1 MAIDNS
7 TTSYV
12 QSEVTS
18 SNFTLETNAHVFK
31 MLTTNIYSDVILAGI
46 RELSTNAADG
56 CKAGDLPI
64 KYDVHVP
71 TISNPTFSVRDYGV
85 GISPDQ
91 MMSFY
96 TTMGASNKRDSNSY
110 NGQFG
115 IGKLAPLAYATSFTV
130 KSYFNLEVHE
140 YLVSID
146 NGIPIIVKLSSKPT
160 TAANGLEVS
169 YLVQPSDISKFTKR
183 MEFFYRF
190 SDIKPNLS
198 TPLDIDMTDH
208 ITISGDN
215 WYIFDNPD
223 RYSND
228 AYILM
233 ANVPY
238 VVSTYQCNM
247 PPNCVISVPTG
258 SVSITPGRES
268 LNYDDKTKTTIKD
281 AVDSLRKDVATK
293 VNLDLA
299 TAPTPWEQAF
309 IANSYLKSFRDILDP
324 SKLVLDSNFTL
335 NYSSVLLTSP
345 SNRDFFLADFN
356 GSTTRSTT
364 YFNIYKDTHFVI
376 QDVPSNFVNAL
387 NDISISQSKMIVIKP
402 NSNTLS
408 AIESMLPDAKSWL
421 DHLGI
426 PDDSIYKASDYITKA
441 EKSAPSAK
449 LANTTFQPTTFL
461 RSGTSLTK
469 AKADNICLSTNTNK
483 YLYFEMKGSNLV
495 DSESLVV
502 ATIMLQRFAPD
513 SPPIIGVPQKA
524 IAKVKLDANF
534 TQAESYFQALIPT
547 LPAIK
552 QVSLVAQQFERDFS
566 VRYYDIYPDDVKSL
580 FDISKPYRIGKLINL
595 SEVNAIKPHYA
606 IKVDTLPNTG
616 QFDIKS
622 KYPLLEHLDRVYFT
636 SSSEKTD
643 TLSHYFNLE
652 THYADNPPS

>member
-1 MAIDNS
+1 MIQHDITNITSDVDTSAFSIEMNSSMFTMLTKNVYNDVMLAPIREWSCNAIDACI
-7 TTSYV
+7 
-12 QSEVTS
+12 E
-18 SNFTLETNAHVFK
+18 
-31 MLTTNIYSDVILAGI
+31 AGN
-46 RELSTNAADG
+46 T
-56 CKAGDLPI
+56 PT
-64 KYDVHVP
+64 YDVHVP
-71 TISNPTFSVRDYGV
+71 TISEPTFSVRDYGTGLAEDDITGLFSV
-85 GISPDQ
+85 L
-91 MMSFY
+91 
-96 TTMGASNKRDSNSY
+96 GASTKRHSNKY
-110 NGQFG
+110 NGTFG
-115 IGKLAPLAYATSFTV
+115 IGRMSGLAYATSFTV
-130 KSYFNLEVHE
+130 TSYFNSTE
-140 YLVSID
+140 YTYLISIKD
-146 NGIPIIVKLSSKPT
+146 GIPANIKLSEHPT
-160 TAANGLEVS
+160 SEPNGLKIS
-169 YLVQPSDISKFTKR
+169 LTIQPSDISKFTKR

-198 TPLDIDMTDH
+198 TPLDIDMTDR

-223 RYSND
+223 KYAND

-238 VVSTYQCNM
+238 VVSSYQCNV
-247 PPNCVISVPTG
+247 PANCVISVPTG

-268 LNYDDKTKTTIKD
+268 LNYDDKTKTTIKN
-281 AVDSLRKDVATK
+281 ATDSLRKDVITK

-309 IANSYLKSFRDILDP
+309 MVNSYLKSFRDILDP
-324 SKLVLDSNFTL
+324 AKLTLDSNFYM
-335 NYSSVLLTSP
+335 NYSSALLSRP

-356 GSTTRSTT
+356 GSNTRLTNH
-364 YFNIYKDTHFVI
+364 FNLYKDTHFVI

-387 NDISISQSKMIVIKP
+387 NDIGTSVYKMIVIKP

-408 AIESMLPDAKSWL
+408 SIESMLPDAKSWL

-426 PDDSIYKASDYITKA
+426 PDDIIYKASDYITKA

-461 RSGTSLTK
+461 RNSTDIIK

-495 DSESLVV
+495 DSEALVA

-534 TQAESYFQALIPT
+534 TQAESYFQALAPT

-552 QVSLVAQQFERDFS
+552 QVSPITKQFERDFPT
-566 VRYYDIYPDDVKSL
+566 RYYDIYPDNIKALV
-580 FDISKPYRIGKLINL
+580 DISKPYRIGRLISQ
-595 SEVNAIKPHYA
+595 SEVNAIKSHYA
-606 IKVDTLPNTG
+606 IKVNTLTDTG

-622 KYPLLEHLDRVYFT
+622 KYPLLEYLERAYFNT
-636 SSSEKTD
+636 TSEKRKILD
-643 TLSHYFNLE
+643 HYFKLE
-652 THYADNPPS
+652 THHADNPPS

>member
-46 RELSTNAADG
+46 RELSTNGIDG
-56 CKAGDLPI
+56 CKAGNLPI

-85 GISPDQ
+85 GISQDQ

-198 TPLDIDMTDH
+198 APLDIDMTDR

-215 WYIFDNPD
+215 WYIFENPD
-223 RYSND
+223 KYTND

-247 PPNCVISVPTG
+247 PANCVISVPTG

-268 LNYDDKTKTTIKD
+268 LNYDDKTKTTIKT
-281 AVDSLRKDVATK
+281 AVDSLRKDVAAK

-299 TAPTPWEQAF
+299 TAPTPWEQGF
-309 IANSYLKSFRDILDP
+309 IANSYFKSFRDILDP
-324 SKLVLDSNFTL
+324 SKLTLDSNFYISYAT
-335 NYSSVLLTSP
+335 VLLTSP

-356 GSTTRSTT
+356 GSTTRSTQN
-364 YFNIYKDTHFVI
+364 FNIYKDTHFVI

-387 NDISISQSKMIVIKP
+387 NEIGTSTSKMIVIKP

-426 PDDSIYKASDYITKA
+426 PDDNIYKASDYITKA

-461 RSGTSLTK
+461 RNGTDIIK

-495 DSESLVV
+495 DSESLVA

-534 TQAESYFQALIPT
+534 TQAESYFQALAPT

-552 QVSLVAQQFERDFS
+552 QSSSVANDFQYAFPD
-566 VRYYDIYPDDVKSL
+566 RYYSIYPDNIKALV
-580 FDISKPYRIGKLINL
+580 DISKPYRIGRLISQ
-595 SEVNAIKPHYA
+595 SEVNAINLHYA
-606 IKVDTLPNTG
+606 IKVDTLTDTG
-616 QFDIKS
+616 QFDIQS
-622 KYPLLEHLDRVYFT
+622 KYPLLEHLGRAYFNT
-636 SSSEKTD
+636 ISEKHKC
-643 TLSHYFNLE
+643 LAHYFKLE
-652 THYADNPPS
+652 THHADNPPS